1 MKVYIEPK
9 DKSILARPV
18 LDAASL
24 QTVVAEVFS
33 KVGEEGDKALKDYT
47 AKFDQVELEQ
57 MKVTPQ
63 EIVEAEELLSEELK
77 SAIRVAAKNIK
88 TFHESQIELA
98 VEVETMP
105 GVKCWRKSIGI
116 EAVGL
121 YIPGG
126 TAPLFSTVLM
136 LGIPAKIANCEN
148 IVLCSPPNKEG
159 KLHPAILY
167 AGQVA
172 GVNQF
177 YKVGGSQAIAAMAL
191 GTASIP
197 KVYKIFGPGNQYV
210 TEAKRYAQSMG
221 TAIDMPAG
229 PSEVMVVADE
239 SSRAS
244 FVAADLL
251 SQTEHGIDSQ
261 VILLANNE
269 ETVYEVQQEIEKQLS
284 SLPRK
289 DIAEQA
295 LEHSKAIVLTNK
307 NELIEWINAYA
318 PEHLIL
324 AVDDE
329 DNYIPYIKNAG
340 SVFIGHYT
348 PESVGDYASGTNHT
362 LPTNGYATAYSG
374 VSLDSFVKKITFQ
387 KLTKE
392 GIRNIGPIVEEMAAA
407 EELQA
412 HKYAVTVRLEEISG
426 DT

>member
-136 LGIPAKIANCEN
+136 LGIPAKIASCEN